1 MATWT
6 GATAFFEFLLNP
18 TFGSLSDAYGRK
30 PVMIIGSY
38 FAIVLKAWVLFK
50 PSLTSITVEKM
61 VCDGLRTLTGSTMG
75 TAAVSDLCSGNEMA
89 VETAG
94 IFGAMGGAIL
104 AAPLVGSQLSAAG
117 SYKLSIAAAAAQLVM
132 DSRYLTETLV
142 EGQRKPFAGPVSPF
156 GIFKLFSSGS
166 ALATASTVL
175 ALHNLVDM
183 KILGDSYTLWMIQHL
198 KFPRSKVSDRQPPPV
213 GDRHAPPVG

>member
-89 VETAG
+89 VETAQAPGHLMVGGDIDG
-94 IFGAMGGAIL
+94 IALLLSGDVDGKTAISWDVCWIWIQKKFGSRSMVEAK
-104 AAPLVGSQLSAAG
+104 
-117 SYKLSIAAAAAQLVM
+117 KLGWDWLFLVM
-132 DSRYLTETLV
+132 
-142 EGQRKPFAGPVSPF
+142 
-156 GIFKLFSSGS
+156 
-166 ALATASTVL
+166 
-175 ALHNLVDM
+175 
-183 KILGDSYTLWMIQHL
+183 
-198 KFPRSKVSDRQPPPV
+198 VSDLREEFTPV
-213 GDRHAPPVG
+213 